1 MVGSMARSKKYDKID
16 LVEVCRESENIRRV
30 RFTGPPVDIAALDDK
45 LSKYGRH
52 IRMEATGEKGPWGS
66 VQKALLDVPI
76 YAVEGLL
83 KHDEAF
89 RDKFADAFK
98 SKLQGQGSKK
108 TPPSEDPYATP
119 PSALEAIR
127 DGLKIKAVCYL
138 GGHYSKPDSI
148 AFYAP
153 HREIKR
159 IKGTVYPYID
169 DFRERPAQ
177 RRFGISMGEAIF
189 VTDIEGVQKTLEQNP
204 EFAKK
209 YGEKIEAA
217 IAAYSPDK
225 SLKVSLPISEPTL
238 DESGISMMVSLVD
251 YPNQIA
257 GKKNVRL
264 DVTDVKTHEKLL
276 TFLGDMSDGLQ
287 FIIHPAAKGGVYKIT
302 SLHAVTP
309 EANAALNALL
319 PEGMKQPAGNFSG
332 DRLRVICESLV
343 KCEPFTAVYNRE
355 LGASRLHGPA
365 SRS

>member
-1 MVGSMARSKKYDKID
+1 MVGSMVRSKNYEKIT
-16 LVEVCRESENIRRV
+16 LAEVCRESENIRRV
-30 RFTGPPVDIAALDDK
+30 RFTGPPVDIAALDEK
-45 LSKYGRH
+45 FRPYGRP
-52 IRMEATGEKGPWGS
+52 IRMEATGQKGRWGS

-83 KHDEAF
+83 KNDEAF

-119 PSALEAIR
+119 PSALE
-127 DGLKIKAVCYL
+127 GVSEGVKIKAVCYL

-159 IKGTVYPYID
+159 IKKTVYPYIA
-169 DFRERPAQ
+169 DFREQLAP
-177 RRFGISMGEAIF
+177 RRFGIPMGEAIF
-189 VTDIEGVQKTLEQNP
+189 VTDIEGIQKTLEQNP

-225 SLKVSLPISEPTL
+225 SLNVSTPSHDNGLN
-238 DESGISMMVSLVD
+238 ESGISMMVNLTND
-251 YPNQIA
+251 FNQIP

-264 DVTDVKTHEKLL
+264 DVTDVITHEKLL
-276 TFLGDMSDGLQ
+276 AFLGDMSEGLQ
-287 FIIHPAAKGGVYKIT
+287 LTIHPAAKGGVYKIT

-309 EANAALNALL
+309 EVNDALNALL

-332 DRLRVICESLV
+332 DSLRVICESLV
-343 KCEPFTAVYNRE
+343 KCEPFTAVYKA
-355 LGASRLHGPA
+355 GQGVRLHAPN
-365 SRS
+365 RS